1 METVKRNR
9 KIWWVMMSL
18 LVLFSLPVMTSA
30 QGRGRG
36 QEKKLDRFVNGHD
49 ARDGRWDGRG
59 PRYGRRSNVGNE
71 IWRQRQNRQFRDRQL
86 ERNNRWRDR
95 RLEMRSR
102 GSNNNNF
109 LRSQRLRNRYRR
121 NRNNFSRY

>member
-71 IWRQRQNRQFRDRQL
+71 IWRQRQNRQFRDRQF

-102 GSNNNNF
+102 GVNNNNF

>member
-9 KIWWVMMSL
+9 KIWLVMMSL

-36 QEKKLDRFVNGHD
+36 QDKKLDRFVNGHD
-49 ARDGRWDGRG
+49 ARNGRWDGRG
-59 PRYGRRSNVGNE
+59 PGYGRRSNVGNE
-71 IWRQRQNRQFRDRQL
+71 IWRQRQNGQFRNRQF

-95 RLEMRSR
+95 RVEMRSR
-102 GSNNNNF
+102 GFNNDNF

>member
-9 KIWWVMMSL
+9 KIWLVMMSL
-18 LVLFSLPVMTSA
+18 LVLFSLPVINSA

-71 IWRQRQNRQFRDRQL
+71 IWRQRQNRRFRDRQL
-86 ERNNRWRDR
+86 EGNNRWRER

-102 GSNNNNF
+102 GFNNDNF
-109 LRSQRLRNRYRR
+109 LRSQSLRNRYRR